1 MLLSWNHPGTIR
13 PLGQQCDFR
22 IGINVEPCRNHLGT
36 ILEPSARSASNV
48 IFGRFVLSPGDL
60 FKILKRRPG
69 ATASRGALA
78 LLGFFLEFYTRL
90 RSSFRAHR
98 NCVWR
103 FKEADVRGANA
114 GPNICEY
121 IEFSGAGGRNLQTS
135 SDPRPETSRQLR
147 SSR

>member
-1 MLLSWNHPGTIR
+1 MIRNPSWNPLSDTTTIMV
-13 PLGQQCDFR
+13 LAIVYVLAATCY
-22 IGINVEPCRNHLGT
+22 HLGT

-60 FKILKRRPG
+60 FKILKRRPC